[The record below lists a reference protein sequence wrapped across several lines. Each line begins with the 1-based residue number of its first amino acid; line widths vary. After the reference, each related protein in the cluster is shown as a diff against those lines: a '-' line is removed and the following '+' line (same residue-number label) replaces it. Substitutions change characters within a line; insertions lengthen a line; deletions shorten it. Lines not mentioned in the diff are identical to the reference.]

1 MENIQPNHQK
11 ARTVVYMNIL
21 FYWCIFT
28 AVVALVGVVLGIVL
42 FVLSDK
48 IFLFDENLL
57 ANNEHNNTLY
67 AIGLVFLTF
76 IVLSFVLGV
85 IVFLFVVKFK
95 LRTILARRGEHIS
108 ILMLAFLI
116 LLSFVTPFTG
126 LIILVFYVV
135 ILFRMVRA
143 IHLRNIYRQEKAKIE
158 EEQKMKT
165 DSWEHHW

>member
-1 MENIQPNHQK
+1 MYIF
-11 ARTVVYMNIL
+11 

-28 AVVALVGVVLGIVL
+28 AVVALIGVAFGIVL
-42 FVLSDK
+42 FVLGNN

-57 ANNEHNNTLY
+57 KNNENNYVLY
-67 AIGLVFLTF
+67 VVGLVFLTF
-76 IVLSFVLGV
+76 VVLSFILGV
-85 IVFLFVVKFK
+85 VAFIFVVKFK

-108 ILMLAFLI
+108 ILLFAFLI
-116 LLSFVTPFTG
+116 LLSFVTPLTG
-126 LIILVFYVV
+126 LIFLIFYVV

-158 EEQKMKT
+158 KEQQMKT

>member
-1 MENIQPNHQK
+1 MEHIQPNYQK
-11 ARTVVYMNIL
+11 QKNVVHMNIL

-28 AVVALVGVVLGIVL
+28 AVVALIGVILGIVL
-42 FVLSDK
+42 FVLGAK

-57 ANNEHNNTLY
+57 VNNEHNDTLY
-67 AIGLVFLTF
+67 SIGLVFLTF

-85 IVFLFVVKFK
+85 IAFLFVVKFK

-116 LLSFVTPFTG
+116 LISFVSPFTG

-143 IHLRNIYRQEKAKIE
+143 IHLRNIYRQEKVKIE
-158 EEQKMKT
+158 KEQQMKT
-165 DSWEHHW
+165 DI